1 MEIIVYIT
9 IAVVAAVVSH
19 YITVWL
25 NTPPPPT
32 TALVSTPKPKRMV
45 IRLGKPMAATNTV
58 VRAQWLVQH
67 VRTVV
72 SQHHPGVIIDVIT
85 SGSQPEVVVVDGDI
99 SPKDATMLAAWI
111 HTIVYPR

>member
-19 YITVWL
+19 YFTVWL
-25 NTPPPPT
+25 NTPPPT
-32 TALVSTPKPKRMV
+32 TTTVSTSKPKKIV
-45 IRLGKPMAATNTV
+45 VRLGQPMAQTNTV
-58 VRAQWLVQH
+58 VRAQWLVTT

-85 SGSQPEVVVVDGDI
+85 SGEQSEVVVVDGDI